1 MLYVD
6 FRLCGGSAPLT
17 PMLFKGQLYLKKE
30 RNLKSLKVAW
40 SLLYHCRT
48 GQRTLYPQVCD
59 MYACSLNHTMRVSAC
74 IVTPCWFLEG
84 ILDGMAI

>member
-1 MLYVD
+1 MWGV
-6 FRLCGGSAPLT
+6 GTPNPHVIQGSN
-17 PMLFKGQLYLKKE
+17 LFEKE
-30 RNLKSLKVAW
+30 RNLKSLEVAW

-48 GQRTLYPQVCD
+48 GQRTLSPQVCD

-74 IVTPCWFLEG
+74 IVTPCWLLEG